1 MKNKRIMKVKID
13 EPCTEDWSKMKIGVK
28 SRHCELCVK
37 SVVDFTEMTRDEI
50 LIYLIQNQNKSTCA
64 RMLGGQTDF
73 HFTELQAIVESARI
87 QKGNRAFLLLSM
99 ATLALV
105 SCQNKPNSVIGT
117 NPSLGEIVQVDTLP
131 SIDTTTAQVE
141 LDSIPKK
148 HSVEIGKIETKK
160 ASCEPKKGEIETII
174 MGDVMLVE
182 PEIIEV
188 VEPEVM
194 GLMELESH
202 PVLDNDSAVY
212 EFAELMPEFVG
223 GVDSLM
229 SYLSS
234 QITYPKQAK
243 KNGVEGTVYAQ
254 FVVGLDGSISEV
266 IVVRGIGY
274 GCDDEAIKVLNSM
287 PKWIPGENRGKK
299 VRVKYTLPIK
309 FTLK

>member
-1 MKNKRIMKVKID
+1 MKVKIN
-13 EPCTEDWSKMKIGVK
+13 EPCTEDWSKMKIGLK

-50 LIYLIQNQNKSTCA
+50 LIYLIQNQSKSTCA

-73 HFTELQAIVESARI
+73 HFTELQAIVESTRI
-87 QKGNRAFLLLSM
+87 QKGNRAFLLLSL

-105 SCQNKPNSVIGT
+105 SCQSKPNSIIGT
-117 NPSLGEIVQVDTLP
+117 NPTLGEIVQVDTIP
-131 SIDTTTAQVE
+131 SIDTTTGQADV
-141 LDSIPKK
+141 DSIPKK
-148 HSVEIGKIETKK
+148 QSVEIGKIETKK
-160 ASCEPKKGEIETII
+160 SSCKPKKGEIETII
-174 MGDVMLVE
+174 MGDVMIVE

-194 GLMELESH
+194 GLMILDSH
-202 PVLDNDSAVY
+202 PVLENDSVVY

-229 SYLSS
+229 SYLSG
-234 QITYPKQAK
+234 QIKYPKQAK

-254 FVVGLDGSISEV
+254 FIVGLDGSISEV
-266 IVVRGIGY
+266 IVLRGIGF
-274 GCDDEAIKVLNSM
+274 GCDEESIKVLNSM
-287 PKWIPGENRGKK
+287 PNWIPGENKGEK

-309 FTLK
+309 FILK